1 MTHWIDVSIRLR
13 QGLVPWP
20 GDAPFELNRVSDL
33 ARGDVCT
40 FSTLSMSA
48 HAGTHVDAPLHFV
61 KGGRSIDTLPL
72 EAMIGPARV
81 IVIRN
86 PRVITTDEIR
96 PHRIRAGERL
106 LFKTRNSARRQ
117 PGVFFKSYVALAP
130 DAAEYLAA
138 RRVRAIGIDGPSI
151 APADRH
157 MAQTHRVLLRAGI
170 WIIGWLDL
178 RRVSAGRC
186 HFICLP
192 LRIVNGDG
200 APARAILRPS
210 NNRSSRATQTRR
222 ENKNTNR

>member
-1 MTHWIDVSIRLR
+1 MAQWIDVSIRLR
-13 QGLVPWP
+13 HGLVPWP

-61 KGGRSIDTLPL
+61 QGGRSVDTLPL
-72 EAMIGPARV
+72 EATVGPARV
-81 IVIRN
+81 IWIRN

-96 PHRIRAGERL
+96 AHRIRAGERL

-117 PGVFFKSYVALAP
+117 PGVFFKSYVAIAP
-130 DAAEYLAA
+130 DAAKYLAA
-138 RRVRAIGIDGPSI
+138 RRLRAIGIDGPSI
-151 APADRH
+151 APPDRH

-170 WIIGWLDL
+170 WIIEWLDL

-186 HFICLP
+186 HLVCLP
-192 LRIVNGDG
+192 LRIVDGDG

-210 NNRSSRATQTRR
+210 KTRSRRAIQT
-222 ENKNTNR
+222 

>member
-1 MTHWIDVSIRLR
+1 MRNKRRDKGLRDKNRRRWIDVSIRLR
-13 QGLVPWP
+13 HGLVPWP

-33 ARGDVCT
+33 AHGDVCT

-61 KGGRSIDTLPL
+61 KGGRSVDTLPL
-72 EAMIGPARV
+72 DATVGPARV

-86 PRVITTDEIR
+86 PRVITAAEIR
-96 PHRIRAGERL
+96 AHRIRPGERL
-106 LFKTRNSARRQ
+106 LFKTRNAARRQ
-117 PGVFFKSYVALAP
+117 PGVFFKSYVAIAP

-151 APADRH
+151 APPDRH

-170 WIIGWLDL
+170 WIIEWLDL

-186 HFICLP
+186 HLVCLP
-192 LRIVNGDG
+192 LRIVGGDG

-210 NNRSSRATQTRR
+210 KTRS
-222 ENKNTNR
+222 